1 MNRLFKLQFLGPCA
15 LFAATL
21 CAELAAR
28 ALQYAPSSE
37 LLWFINLRMFGIFQ
51 RSYAWLSYFEVTDG
65 FQFFGLALPIFV
77 LACFGLAAK
86 SRLSFTVATHLSA
99 AYAGF
104 LVLSWQVGVPTVT
117 QASLGPIAVPSGVG
131 LYVMATILG
140 TCLLSFAI
148 THLLYFRAVREEV
161 GALVSRPRPL
171 RSAWTGLQEYK
182 IRNRLIRCLAALFVL
197 YTALT
202 GDWAELKWAALFA
215 ALMFAVSV
223 LLRGLDGR
231 RGRQDPH
238 SVFSNPSS
246 QV

>member
-1 MNRLFKLQFLGPCA
+1 MNRLFKLQFLGPLA

-51 RSYAWLSYFEVTDG
+51 RSYAWLSYFEVSDG
-65 FQFFGLALPIFV
+65 FQFFGLALPIFL

-104 LVLSWQVGVPTVT
+104 LVLSWQVGVPNVT
-117 QASLGPIAVPSGVG
+117 QASLGPITVPSGFGAVPSGVG

-140 TCLLSFAI
+140 TCFLSFAI
-148 THLLYFRAVREEV
+148 THLLYLRVVREEV
-161 GALVSRPRPL
+161 GALVSRPQPL
-171 RSAWTGLQEYK
+171 RAAWTGLQKYE
-182 IRNRLIRCLAALFVL
+182 IRNALIRRLAVVVVLF
-197 YTALT
+197 TALT
-202 GDWAELKWAALFA
+202 GDRAELKWAALFA

-223 LLRGLDGR
+223 LQPGLDR
-231 RGRQDPH
+231 WRGHKEPAPQI
-238 SVFSNPSS
+238 
-246 QV
+246 

>member
-1 MNRLFKLQFLGPCA
+1 MSRLFKLQFLGPFA

-51 RSYAWLSYFEVTDG
+51 RSHAVLSEFGVFDG

-99 AYAGF
+99 AYALF
-104 LVLSWQVGVPTVT
+104 LVISWQAGATVK
-117 QASLGPIAVPSGVG
+117 QASLVPIAVPPGVG

-140 TCLLSFAI
+140 TCFLSFAI
-148 THLLYFRAVREEV
+148 THLLYFCAV
-161 GALVSRPRPL
+161 GA
-171 RSAWTGLQEYK
+171 E
-182 IRNRLIRCLAALFVL
+182 IRA
-197 YTALT
+197 
-202 GDWAELKWAALFA
+202 
-215 ALMFAVSV
+215 
-223 LLRGLDGR
+223 LLRILQKTAQR
-231 RGRQDPH
+231 FRGSSAAQTDPTA
-238 SVFSNPSS
+238 SAMVKSAIGTPSRA
-246 QV
+246 